1 MATEEVNIQLIE
13 EIKKLYVEENN
24 KRLHIQKE
32 KDNKFS
38 SFLEDIKPLYQE
50 EKQKL
55 LDEISL
61 FRQKYPFLKD
71 ESTLEILNKEKE
83 KNHSKLLARIW
94 KDNQHVLCDFIQSIP
109 KLSLSEQL
117 KEWILEGNYKVET
130 EKQTI
135 GNKYID
141 ILITDNQERYGIAVE
156 NKINSSVSHH
166 ERGELQLDSYYEHIN
181 KKMPEDAVKLCI
193 LLSHRNNLKYTL
205 ENDWYYAD
213 YLCVF
218 QSLMKNYSAEKHIL
232 KDYLIT
238 VFSLLFPNKDIGENI
253 NGESSIVD
261 MSLFYQKIIT
271 QIK

>member
-1 MATEEVNIQLIE
+1 MATEEINVQLIG
-13 EIKKLYVEENN
+13 EIKKLYVEED
-24 KRLHIQKE
+24 KRKLHRQNCLE
-32 KDNKFS
+32 S
-38 SFLEDIKPLYQE
+38 SFFSFMEDIKPLYQE
-50 EKQKL
+50 EKQRL
-55 LDEISL
+55 LEKISL

-83 KNHSKLLARIW
+83 TSHSKLLARIW
-94 KDNQHVLCDFIQSIP
+94 KDDQHVLCDFIQSIP
-109 KLSLSEQL
+109 KLSVSEQL

-156 NKINSSVSHH
+156 NKINSSVSLH

-181 KKMPEDAVKLCI
+181 KIMPEDAIKLCI
-193 LLSHRNNLKYTL
+193 LLSHRNNIKYTWR
-205 ENDWYYAD
+205 NDWYYAD

-218 QSLMKNYSAEKHIL
+218 QSLIKNYSEGKHIL

-238 VFSLLFPNKDIGENI
+238 VFSLLFPNKEIGENI
-253 NGESSIVD
+253 NEESSVVE

-271 QIK
+271 QTK